1 MQFSRVAK
9 DLAICLNSPI
19 ISSISSC
26 DIIGFVSLRS
36 MKISIQTIQR
46 APLYHRLSH
55 GYRRMSFPSEGIGRV
70 SNRLSTVDG

>member
-46 APLYHRLSH
+46 APSVSPVVAWVPTHEFSIR
-55 GYRRMSFPSEGIGRV
+55 GYRKGFQ
-70 SNRLSTVDG
+70 

>member
-26 DIIGFVSLRS
+26 DIIRFVSLRS

-46 APLYHRLSH
+46 AS
-55 GYRRMSFPSEGIGRV
+55 SV
-70 SNRLSTVDG
+70 SPVVAWVASVSLH